1 MIDTIPYK
9 YSSYILDM
17 KVDRKKKKK
26 KKKKKNITKRK
37 RKK

>member
-26 KKKKKNITKRK
+26 KKNITKRK

>member
-17 KVDRKKKKK
+17 KVVRKK